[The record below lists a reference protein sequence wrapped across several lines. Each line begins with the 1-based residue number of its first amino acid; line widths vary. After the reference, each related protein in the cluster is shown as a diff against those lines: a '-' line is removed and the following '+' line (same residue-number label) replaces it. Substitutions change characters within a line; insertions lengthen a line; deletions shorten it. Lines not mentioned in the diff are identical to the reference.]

1 MSVEQRV
8 KQIIVEQLGVDE
20 SQVDN
25 TASFVDD
32 LGADS
37 LDIVELVMAFEEAF
51 DIDIPDEDAEKI
63 ATVKDAIDYIEN
75 KKKKK
80 GRVERD
86 VARRVVVTGVG
97 LLTPLGIGTQETW
110 QAIRQGRNGIST
122 IEQFDPTE
130 FACRIAGEVKN
141 FDPKRYIER

>member
-1 MSVEQRV
+1 LRPKTNIARINEFAVILGGFMSVEQRV

-75 KKKKK
+75 KKKK
-80 GRVERD
+80 
-86 VARRVVVTGVG
+86 
-97 LLTPLGIGTQETW
+97 
-110 QAIRQGRNGIST
+110 
-122 IEQFDPTE
+122 
-130 FACRIAGEVKN
+130 
-141 FDPKRYIER
+141 